1 LVASTYL
8 GGSSDG
14 FPGANA
20 VALDSSG
27 NDYLAGS
34 TDSTNFR
41 PEPRQ
46 CPPPVIQRSFP
57 AEVWVFTI
65 CLCVT
70 NSAIST

>member
-41 PEPRQ
+41 PEP
-46 CPPPVIQRSFP
+46 
-57 AEVWVFTI
+57 
-65 CLCVT
+65 
-70 NSAIST
+70 